1 MSELRKLS
9 EYCEYGEILEDMLCD
24 RLVCG
29 LAERRVQQ
37 RLLAEGD
44 LTFDKALKIAQAME
58 LAERDARDLQQAGAH
73 SRAGVHRLAQ
83 TPVASSQDK
92 STKPCYRCG
101 GRHDP
106 SQCRFCD
113 AVCHACGKK
122 GHIKR
127 AFRSQNK
134 VPSATV
140 GEQIRRE
147 PVHLTEEGTVAALQE
162 YTLYPLQDPATRPLK
177 ATVQVEDQDLTMEVD
192 TGASVTVISE
202 ATRGKI
208 WPTQPAPPLH
218 PTAVKLRTYTGEA
231 IPVVGKLIVKVQY
244 QEAKRR
250 NFCSLL
256 LPEMDPACWD
266 ETGWLS

>member
-1 MSELRKLS
+1 MHSSYMHKHSSNTSILLTYSVIHQNLDTSEWDTWFLVNIRAMNIKQELCSATYVSELRKLS
-9 EYCEYGEILEDMLCD
+9 EYCEYGETLEDMLCD

-106 SQCRFCD
+106 SQCRFRD

-127 AFRSQNK
+127 ACRSQNK

-140 GEQIRRE
+140 GEQTWRQ

-177 ATVQVEDQDLTMEVD
+177 ATVQVD
-192 TGASVTVISE
+192 
-202 ATRGKI
+202 RGPGSHHGGGH
-208 WPTQPAPPLH
+208 W
-218 PTAVKLRTYTGEA
+218 
-231 IPVVGKLIVKVQY
+231 
-244 QEAKRR
+244 
-250 NFCSLL
+250 C
-256 LPEMDPACWD
+256 
-266 ETGWLS
+266 LSYRHQ